1 MVEHLI
7 CIQRVRSSNLLVS
20 IYAVIAQWLER
31 DTDNVEVPSS
41 SLGGR
46 IAFEPQHD
54 CGMLSRQMKLQA
66 NSIVTIYN
74 RSNSGMFDMSCS
86 LI

>member
-1 MVEHLI
+1 MGYGDLAQLVEHLI

-46 IAFEPQHD
+46 ILTSKLLV
-54 CGMLSRQMKLQA
+54 LS
-66 NSIVTIYN
+66 
-74 RSNSGMFDMSCS
+74 
-86 LI
+86 